1 MSLTLR
7 GRKDDDDVVNEAYRG
22 HVDDE
27 SDDVSSS
34 GHDGG
39 GHVADGGGK
48 ETGCRGLDAGDQGHT
63 EVSDSVVFTND

>member
-1 MSLTLR
+1 MIMYMMKVTMCPVLGTMGEGMSLTLR
-7 GRKDDDDVVNEAYRG
+7 GRKDDDDVVNEVYRG

-39 GHVADGGGK
+39 GHVADASG
-48 ETGCRGLDAGDQGHT
+48 EER
-63 EVSDSVVFTND
+63 

>member
-1 MSLTLR
+1 MMKETMCPVLGTMGEGMSLTLR
-7 GRKDDDDVVNEAYRG
+7 GRKDDADDDADVVNEVYRG

-27 SDDVSSS
+27 GDDVYSS

-48 ETGCRGLDAGDQGHT
+48 ETGC
-63 EVSDSVVFTND
+63 

>member
-39 GHVADGGGK
+39 GHVADASG
-48 ETGCRGLDAGDQGHT
+48 EER
-63 EVSDSVVFTND
+63 

>member
-1 MSLTLR
+1 MR
-7 GRKDDDDVVNEAYRG
+7 CVDG

-48 ETGCRGLDAGDQGHT
+48 ETGC
-63 EVSDSVVFTND
+63 